1 MPSFILYKK
10 YRKCTFLIFRWK
22 GSIWKAVWM
31 QYLIW
36 LGLFGFV
43 SMIYRFLL
51 SERQRR
57 SFTCLVDFTNARLS
71 YVPLD
76 LMLGFFVAGVLN
88 RFWYLYNI
96 IGFMDNIALMTALY
110 VRGTTE
116 RARQYR
122 RNIVRYC
129 QLTQVL
135 VFRDLS
141 MRCRKRFPTLD
152 TVAAA
157 GFMMPHE
164 KENFDG
170 IQYKYNKYFL
180 PFNWAWALIYRARA
194 EGLIESD
201 YYVTILS
208 EEVRKFRTDLAWLC
222 NYDWV
227 PLPMIYPTI
236 VCLAVHTYFLVG
248 VIARQYVEDSRL
260 EEDMIDMVFPFMT
273 SIQFVLYMGWLKVAE
288 ALLNP
293 WGEDD
298 DDFETNVLI
307 DRNLAM
313 GLKIVDD
320 GYGKTPELRKD
331 AFWDDEWVPL
341 YSEESAWEKKYTQHE
356 GSLSH
361 IRLDKSV
368 SQVRMVPL
376 QANGLDG
383 NPSLRRRFS
392 SVVEKIVS
400 VKPEETENRSTFG
413 SFIKSASKLSLH
425 SEGRKLSRRLSS
437 NFFENRSQSAKE
449 PSVRMSAC
457 DSDEV
462 VSAPDIGSFPK
473 LFAAS
478 SSGSILN
485 PFSNGHP
492 HAGELSRVT
501 TDESSDAMHMFAIG
515 ERDFRTAMDAL
526 DCGSTVDIELARP
539 EDYADAEKRSDNNDD
554 GEKPVRRP
562 SLMFSFSA

>member
-1 MPSFILYKK
+1 MTVNYNLSVSTSRPWTFIML
-10 YRKCTFLIFRWK
+10 FFRWK
-22 GSIWKAVWM
+22 GSVWKAVWI
-31 QYLIW
+31 QYVIW
-36 LGLFGFV
+36 LALFGIV
-43 SMIYRFLL
+43 SAVYRFAFT
-51 SERQRR
+51 EWQRR
-57 SFTCLVDFTNARLS
+57 AFTDLVDFTNSRLS
-71 YVPLD
+71 YIPLD

-110 VRGTTE
+110 VRGTSE

-122 RNIVRYC
+122 RNIVRYS

-141 MRCRKRFPTLD
+141 MQCRKRFPTLD

-170 IQYKYNKYFL
+170 IQYNYNKYFL
-180 PFNWAWALIYRARA
+180 PFNWAWALIYRARM

-236 VCLAVHTYFLVG
+236 VCLAVHTYFLVC
-248 VIARQYVEDSRL
+248 VIARQYVDGSKFES
-260 EEDMIDMVFPFMT
+260 DMIDMVFPFMT

-293 WGEDD
+293 WGLDD

-320 GYGKTPELRKD
+320 GYGKTPELQKD

-361 IRLDKSV
+361 IKLDRSI

-376 QANGLDG
+376 HESGPSG
-383 NPSLRRRFS
+383 NNSRRRMS
-392 SVVEKIVS
+392 SIKETIVP
-400 VKPEETENRSTFG
+400 VKPEETTRRS
-413 SFIKSASKLSLH
+413 SIAQFIRSASKLSLH
-425 SEGRKLSRRLSS
+425 TEGRKLSKNSS
-437 NFFENRSQSAKE
+437 TPHFRSQSAKE
-449 PSVRMSAC
+449 PSMRMSTC
-457 DSDEV
+457 NSDDV
-462 VSAPDIGSFPK
+462 QIATAPNSDPRLFYASQSGTTLGRDGVSP
-473 LFAAS
+473 AAS
-478 SSGSILN
+478 
-485 PFSNGHP
+485 
-492 HAGELSRVT
+492 GELSRVM
-501 TDESSDAMHMFAIG
+501 TDESAMQMFAIG
-515 ERDFRTAMDAL
+515 ESDFRIAMESL
-526 DCGSTVDIELARP
+526 ETGSAADESASSAAR
-539 EDYADAEKRSDNNDD
+539 ADDERSD
-554 GEKPVRRP
+554 GRGGGAGGGKP
-562 SLMFSFSA
+562 SLKFSFST

>member
-1 MPSFILYKK
+1 MLGLLLCLFYN
-10 YRKCTFLIFRWK
+10 FLIFLRLSCRWK
-22 GSIWKAVWM
+22 GSVWKAVWI
-31 QYLIW
+31 QYVIW
-36 LGLFGFV
+36 LALFGIV
-43 SMIYRFLL
+43 SAVYRFALT
-51 SERQRR
+51 EWQRR
-57 SFTCLVDFTNARLS
+57 AFTDLVDFTNSRLS
-71 YVPLD
+71 YIPLD

-110 VRGTTE
+110 VRGTSE

-122 RNIVRYC
+122 RNIVRYS

-170 IQYKYNKYFL
+170 IQYNYNKYFL
-180 PFNWAWALIYRARA
+180 PFNWAWALIYRARM

-236 VCLAVHTYFLVG
+236 VCLAVHTYFLVC
-248 VIARQYVEDSRL
+248 VIARQYVEGSKYESDMHL
-260 EEDMIDMVFPFMT
+260 ENNSMLVQIDMVFPFMT

-293 WGEDD
+293 WGLDD

-307 DRNLAM
+307 DRNLAVEFSMEISKIPKEGRVLLQM

-361 IRLDKSV
+361 IKLDRSV

-376 QANGLDG
+376 HEGA
-383 NPSLRRRFS
+383 PSGSSSRRRMS
-392 SVVEKIVS
+392 SIRETIVP
-400 VKPEETENRSTFG
+400 VKPEETTRRS
-413 SFIKSASKLSLH
+413 SIAQFIRSASKLSLH
-425 SEGRKLSRRLSS
+425 TEGRKLSKNSS
-437 NFFENRSQSAKE
+437 TPHFRTHSAKE
-449 PSVRMSAC
+449 PSMRMSTC
-457 DSDEV
+457 NSDDV
-462 VSAPDIGSFPK
+462 QIAPAPNSDPRLFSASQSGTTLGRDGVSTP
-473 LFAAS
+473 AS
-478 SSGSILN
+478 
-485 PFSNGHP
+485 
-492 HAGELSRVT
+492 GELSRVM
-501 TDESSDAMHMFAIG
+501 TDESAMQMFAIG
-515 ERDFRTAMDAL
+515 ESDFR
-526 DCGSTVDIELARP
+526 I
-539 EDYADAEKRSDNNDD
+539 
-554 GEKPVRRP
+554 GERLWDLRLVVHSRFM
-562 SLMFSFSA
+562 LILVE